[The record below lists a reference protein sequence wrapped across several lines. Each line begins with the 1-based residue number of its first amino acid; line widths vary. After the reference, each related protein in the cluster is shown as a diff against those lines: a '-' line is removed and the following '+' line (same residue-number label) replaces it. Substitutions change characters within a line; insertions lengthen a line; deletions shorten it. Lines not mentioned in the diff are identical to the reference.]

1 MQVLEPTSTYAVTPA
16 QPPKLLD
23 RVRAAVRVKHYSL
36 RTEQA
41 YVHWAKR
48 YILHHGKRHPR
59 DMGAPEVEAFLSYLA
74 THRNVS
80 ASTQNQALAAL
91 LFLYRE
97 VLGIALPWLDN
108 LTRAKPRQRV
118 PVVLSQQEVA
128 RLLRNVSG
136 VEGTVI
142 RLLYGT
148 GMRMSEALRLRVMD
162 VDFDRREITI
172 RRGKGDKDRRVML
185 PDSLREDLQRIREE
199 RRRWH
204 DHDLACGLA
213 GVDLPDAV
221 DRKYPRAHLEFA
233 WQYLI
238 ASPTHST
245 DPRTGQI
252 RRHHLHEDRIGRAIK
267 TALRAARID
276 KRATAHTLRHSFATH
291 MLERG
296 HDIRTVQELLGHAD
310 VETTMI
316 YTHVLNRGGR
326 GVRSPLDEVHA

>member
-1 MQVLEPTSTYAVTPA
+1 MQAIDATAHASVTPA
-16 QPPKLLD
+16 QQPKLLD
-23 RVRAAVRVKHYSL
+23 RLREAVRVKHYSL

-41 YVHWAKR
+41 YVHWTKR
-48 YILHHGKRHPR
+48 FILHHGKRHPQ
-59 DMGAPEVEAFLSYLA
+59 DMGAPEVEAFLSHLA
-74 THRNVS
+74 TTRNVS

-91 LFLYRE
+91 LFLYRQ
-97 VLGIALPWLDN
+97 VLGIDLPWLEN
-108 LTRAKPRQRV
+108 LTRAKPRQRL
-118 PVVLSQQEVA
+118 PVVLSQQEMQ

-148 GMRMSEALRLRVMD
+148 GMRISEALRLRVMD
-162 VDFDRREITI
+162 VDFDRHEITI

-185 PDSLREDLQRIREE
+185 PDAVREDLLRIREE

-213 GVDLPDAV
+213 GVDLPDAI

-238 ASPTHST
+238 GSPTHST
-245 DPRTGQI
+245 DPRSGQI
-252 RRHHLHEDRIGRAIK
+252 RRHHLHEDRISRGMKR
-267 TALRAARID
+267 ALRAARID

-291 MLERG
+291 LLEQG
-296 HDIRTVQELLGHAD
+296 QDIRTVQELLGHSD

-326 GVRSPLDEVHA
+326 GVRSPLDSMP